1 MLLKRKKKRIECKG
15 QDDFIFVKRRKAVHS
30 YNSIAFNFLTTHF
43 GEYCFN
49 RGTLRKI
56 KALDCNI
63 LYYYDQN
70 KLAGDDSLKFS
81 EIYCDSHNYYSSG
94 YK

>member
-1 MLLKRKKKRIECKG
+1 MLLKWKKKMIECKG
-15 QDDFIFVKRRKAVHS
+15 QDDFIFVKRRKAVPS
-30 YNSIAFNFLTTHF
+30 QNGITFNFLTKHF
-43 GEYCFN
+43 GVCCFK
-49 RGTLRKI
+49 RRTLRKI

-70 KLAGDDSLKFS
+70 NLAGDDSLKFS